1 MSGILDLMQRARA
14 ASSLDDFG
22 DDSFR
27 EGLER
32 LVESAD
38 REARLT
44 ERGRM
49 GFEMQIVD
57 LLVNRLQVEHWYRLH
72 PEIDQ
77 QQIVAPLIGLGL
89 PRTGSTALSCM
100 LAEDPAVR
108 SIRNWEAMTPCPPPQ
123 TATEHSDP
131 RIEVAQHMVQ
141 RRHEMFPRKK
151 AMLPS
156 SATMP
161 TERSEE
167 HTSELQSLMRISY
180 AVFCLK
186 QNKRHE

>member
-1 MSGILDLMQRARA
+1 
-14 ASSLDDFG
+14 
-22 DDSFR
+22 
-27 EGLER
+27 
-32 LVESAD
+32 
-38 REARLT
+38 
-44 ERGRM
+44 
-49 GFEMQIVD
+49 
-57 LLVNRLQVEHWYRLH
+57 
-72 PEIDQ
+72 
-77 QQIVAPLIGLGL
+77 
-89 PRTGSTALSCM
+89 M

-161 TERSEE
+161 TECQTYMGYDFKSHLFQALWQVPSYAQWLNHERSEE

-186 QNKRHE
+186 KKKRHETQTI